1 MGTSDVAA
9 FLLTLEG
16 AVIGWGQ
23 GAESLFGYGAED
35 IVGQPVSVLVPPDGP
50 SGIPRILRTVARGE
64 RIDAFETMVGK
75 DGTRLDIALVVSPTR
90 NGGGRVTGARAV
102 ARDISRERAEEAQA
116 WLTAILE
123 SSRDAIYT
131 LDPRGVIRTWNP
143 GAERLYGYAS
153 HEAVGL
159 PGLSLVPEGR
169 YDEASMAL
177 ECVLAGEPVE
187 LFETEARRND
197 GVVVPVALTLW
208 PVRDRSGQA
217 VGVSVI
223 ARDLTEDRLA
233 QAALAESEVRLRES
247 ESLAHVGGWVW
258 DVMTGA
264 VQWSA
269 ELHRI
274 HGMDPAE
281 FAGTIEAHLEPVHP
295 LDRERV
301 RRAMNAAISGP
312 EPFETEYR
320 IVRPDGEVRWL
331 HGRAEVALAPSDS
344 VAVAGLRG
352 ICQDIT
358 ERRQVAD
365 QLTDAK
371 TSPSETPE
379 PGDQH

>member
-1 MGTSDVAA
+1 VT
-9 FLLTLEG
+9 
-16 AVIGWGQ
+16 
-23 GAESLFGYGAED
+23 
-35 IVGQPVSVLVPPDGP
+35 P
-50 SGIPRILRTVARGE
+50 STPSTPG
-64 RIDAFETMVGK
+64 
-75 DGTRLDIALVVSPTR
+75 
-90 NGGGRVTGARAV
+90 
-102 ARDISRERAEEAQA
+102 
-116 WLTAILE
+116 
-123 SSRDAIYT
+123 
-131 LDPRGVIRTWNP
+131 GVIRTWNP

-281 FAGTIEAHLEPVHP
+281 FAGTIEAHLEPRDGAGPHEAARHRPAVGVRLDCPVLTPSPRGGIVLTSRSPPAGGEQPP
-295 LDRERV
+295 LALRD
-301 RRAMNAAISGP
+301 
-312 EPFETEYR
+312 
-320 IVRPDGEVRWL
+320 D
-331 HGRAEVALAPSDS
+331 EVALHPCGAMPGLVAPP
-344 VAVAGLRG
+344 GR
-352 ICQDIT
+352 T
-358 ERRQVAD
+358 RRTIIFTASYP
-365 QLTDAK
+365 LYSGK
-371 TSPSETPE
+371 
-379 PGDQH
+379 